1 MSPDGVDLFYQ
12 KLGLSVTRGTTTP
25 EGEQQCRRCGP
36 RLISGSCG
44 HWYEH
49 LGSSECLVCLGANE
63 YWAFLRISDG
73 FFVHGYGDIQDGR
86 TRVLNTPA

>member
-1 MSPDGVDLFYQ
+1 
-12 KLGLSVTRGTTTP
+12 
-25 EGEQQCRRCGP
+25 
-36 RLISGSCG
+36 
-44 HWYEH
+44 
-49 LGSSECLVCLGANE
+49 VCLGANE